1 MTVDSS
7 QMTVDLRSH
16 LSPVN
21 CHPSAVPHRRLQF
34 RPGAADTHG
43 MTRTDT
49 SGMLASFLAGTAMP
63 AAEIEEIIRGQFPS
77 ADAAAVV
84 TEATASRSYTSQ

>member
-1 MTVDSS
+1 MV
-7 QMTVDLRSH
+7 
-16 LSPVN
+16 
-21 CHPSAVPHRRLQF
+21 
-34 RPGAADTHG
+34 
-43 MTRTDT
+43 RTDT

-63 AAEIEEIIRGQFPS
+63 AAEIEDIIRMQFPG